1 MNAAVKEKQ
10 FFCCELGLN
19 EVYQKIHPIV
29 RIDSNT
35 CFLKNINL
43 TNIKEGNFIEFTSW
57 KPLFLEVV
65 NLDEFLVLQK
75 IEICQIWE
83 KLLEP
88 CVKLENIYQY
98 ILFNFSKDMIKKM
111 VAFEIVEHDV
121 HFQKILK
128 KEMLSKEHSLMVKI
142 YIDPK
147 MF

>member
-10 FFCCELGLN
+10 VSCCELGLN

-35 CFLKNINL
+35 CFLKDINL
-43 TNIKEGNFIEFTSW
+43 ANIKEGNFIDFTSW
-57 KPLFLEVV
+57 RPLFLEVV
-65 NLDEFLVLQK
+65 NLDTFLVLQK

-98 ILFNFSKDMIKKM
+98 ILFNFSKEMIKKII
-111 VAFEIVEHDV
+111 AFEIVEHDV
-121 HFQKILK
+121 NFQKTFK
-128 KEMLSKEHSLMVKI
+128 KEELSKEHSIMVKI

-147 MF
+147 LF